1 MAIALLNNQLVS
13 SITLNGGGADTD
25 TEHLIFDKG
34 QLYNTDKFQLSVT
47 KGTIVGD
54 DYVFDPTQYS
64 EPIDK
69 VTGFVFNTTNAMKET
84 PHYILMEFEKDE
96 GTSQY
101 QMGLCTRGSNVYDV
115 VVGGESGGRW
125 NYYDGTFTNT
135 DTCKVIINV
144 PENGS
149 AFYSFNDGVAVRV
162 KRISY
167 LTTEFFRAI

>member
-1 MAIALLNNQLVS
+1 MAIALLNNQIVS

-25 TEHLIFDKG
+25 TEHLIFEKG

-64 EPIDK
+64 EPVDK
-69 VTGFVFNTTNAMKET
+69 VTGFVFNTTDAMKST

-101 QMGLCTRGSNVYDV
+101 QMGICDRGSNVVDV
-115 VVGGESGGRW
+115 VAGGTGRW
-125 NYYDGTFTNT
+125 SYYDGTFTNT
-135 DTCKVIINV
+135 DTCKVLMTV
-144 PENGS
+144 PENG
-149 AFYSFNDGVAVRV
+149 AGFYSFNNGVAVRV

-167 LTTEFFRAI
+167 LVTEFFRII